1 MGFTK
6 ILCAVDFSDNA
17 REALRVAAELARAS
31 SALLVVVHVADP
43 LPWSLRDD
51 VQLAPSMIQE
61 LVDAEQAEL
70 ARWQQLAKTF
80 GAREVASRYLTGT
93 PWDQIA
99 TLAQNDRTIDL
110 VVMGT
115 HGRTGLAHALLGS
128 VAEKVVRHAPCPV
141 LVVRQGQ
148 PRG

>member
-1 MGFTK
+1 MGFKK
-6 ILCAVDFSDNA
+6 ILCPVDFSDGA

-31 SALLVVVHVADP
+31 SASLVVVHVADP
-43 LPWSLRDD
+43 LPWSMRDD
-51 VQLAPSMIQE
+51 FQLAPSMIQD
-61 LVDAEQAEL
+61 LVDSEQAEL
-70 ARWQQLAKTF
+70 ARWQQLAKEF

-99 TLAQNDRTIDL
+99 TLAKKDPTIDL

-141 LVVRQGQ
+141 LVVR
-148 PRG
+148 PRERKA

>member
-1 MGFTK
+1 MG
-6 ILCAVDFSDNA
+6 
-17 REALRVAAELARAS
+17 LARAS

-51 VQLAPSMIQE
+51 FQIAPSMIQD
-61 LVDAEQAEL
+61 LADSEQAQL
-70 ARWQQLAKTF
+70 ARWQQLAKTL
-80 GAREVASRYLTGT
+80 GAREVATRYLTGT
-93 PWDQIA
+93 PWDQIT
-99 TLAQNDRTIDL
+99 TLTQDDHTIDL

-128 VAEKVVRHAPCPV
+128 VAEKVVRHARCPV
-141 LVVRQGQ
+141 LVVRSRE